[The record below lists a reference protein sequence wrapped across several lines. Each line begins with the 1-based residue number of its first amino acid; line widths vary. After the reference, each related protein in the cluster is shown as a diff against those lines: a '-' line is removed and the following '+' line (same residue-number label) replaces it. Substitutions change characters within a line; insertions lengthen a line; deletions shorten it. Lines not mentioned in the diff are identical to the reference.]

1 VSGAPQ
7 RRRATVARP
16 RVLCAAGLDPSGRA
30 GLLADVETVRAL
42 DGVPLGVATALT
54 AQGEGTFDLW
64 PTPART
70 LQSQVAALLEL
81 GRPHAV
87 KFGMLP
93 GPAALYALANALP
106 DRVPWVVDPVVA
118 TSRGQLLSRVRPDDV
133 FALAG
138 ARSALTPNVMECA
151 WLTGESPAQSGA
163 QLAAQAAMLVARGF
177 GLVVAKGGHLPGRP
191 VDAVCTP
198 RGVELLP
205 HPRLRRSGSVRGTGC
220 RFASA
225 LAVALA
231 RGESP
236 VGAARRAQQYV
247 VGHLRG
253 V

>member
-1 VSGAPQ
+1 
-7 RRRATVARP
+7 
-16 RVLCAAGLDPSGRA
+16 VLCAAGLEPSGRA

-42 DGVPLGVATALT
+42 GGEPLGVATALT
-54 AQGEGTFDLW
+54 AQGKGTFGLW
-64 PTPART
+64 PSNARS
-70 LQSQVAALLEL
+70 LQQQVAGLLEL
-81 GRPHAV
+81 GRLHAV

-93 GPAALYALANALP
+93 GPSALYALAHALP

-118 TSRGQLLSRVRPDDV
+118 TSRGQLLSRLRPADV

-138 ARSALTPNVMECA
+138 SRSALTPNVMECA
-151 WLTGESPAQSGA
+151 WLTGESPAASES

-191 VDAVCTP
+191 VDVVCTP
-198 RGVELLP
+198 AGVELLP
-205 HPRLRRSGSVRGTGC
+205 HPRLRRPASVRGTGC

-236 VGAARRAQQYV
+236 VGAARQAQRYV
-247 VGHLRG
+247 VAHLRG